1 MRTHSTTYAK
11 AVQTPPNI
19 EKNSTPQAAYEELIR
34 LASAYLAPTELP
46 KLAAAYDVA
55 LHSHHKQL
63 RKSGEDY
70 TVHPLQVASLA
81 AHMKLDTD
89 ALVAAILHD
98 CVEDSHLTLEAVQ
111 AQFGDAV
118 MHLVDGLTKIE
129 HLKLASREEQQAENF
144 RKMLLAMSKD
154 LRVMLIKLCDRT
166 HNMRTL
172 ASLDIVRR
180 KRIAQETMDIYAP
193 VAHRLG
199 LNPVYRE
206 LQDLSFAHLKP
217 MRYATLTRAVNEAR
231 HQRTTLVEQTRKR
244 LYEALKAG
252 GISATVQ
259 GREKTLFSIYRK
271 MERKRLTFAKVSDIF
286 GLRVVVDTEAQCY
299 LALGAV
305 HKAFK
310 PQPGRIK
317 DFIALPKP
325 NGYQSLH
332 TTLLGESGT
341 QFEVQIRSQS
351 MHRVAESGVAAHWLY
366 KNQSVLQGQ
375 QTSDS
380 PQHAMSW
387 VRELLE
393 LDAGGGAKEFLE
405 HVKADLFP
413 DHVYVFTPKGKIIA
427 LPKGA
432 TALDFAYA
440 VHSDVGNTCFAVDIN
455 DERVSLRSMLRTG
468 DKVTV
473 HTAAS
478 SQPRPD
484 WLQFAKTAK
493 ARAAIRHYMRGLTQ
507 DAVQSL
513 GHKLLG
519 SALASVHILYEHIAP
534 NQWDN
539 ALHALGCKT
548 QSMLY
553 AEIGQGKRPPVLV
566 AQVLA
571 RAVQLHAQKTE
582 KNKQTPI
589 AATASP
595 SQPSSRLAIAGAQGV
610 GLVYAP
616 CCLPIPGD
624 AVIGKLGGEGTLTV
638 HTHDCKAVARSK
650 TKDPDAWLELD
661 WGDTHSDT
669 FFTRVLVE
677 VRNGKGVLAKVAA
690 AITDA
695 GCNIAQVRTED
706 EPGNTATMMFYVAVT
721 DRKQLADVFRAL
733 RRVPHTLRVRREG
746 H

>member
-1 MRTHSTTYAK
+1 MSTTSATPAK
-11 AVQTPPNI
+11 API
-19 EKNSTPQAAYEELIR
+19 ITPQAAYDELVA
-34 LASAYLAPTELP
+34 LAASYLSADDLP
-46 KLAAAYDVA
+46 KLAAAYEVA
-55 LHSHHKQL
+55 LHSHAGQL

-81 AHMKLDTD
+81 AHMKLDVD
-89 ALVAAILHD
+89 ALVAAVLHD

-111 AQFGDAV
+111 AQFGETV

-129 HLKLASREEQQAENF
+129 NLKLASREEQQAENF

-172 ASLDIVRR
+172 ASLDINRR

-206 LQDLSFAHLKP
+206 LQDLSFAYLKP
-217 MRYATLTRAVNEAR
+217 LRYATLAKALNEAR
-231 HQRTTLVEQTRKR
+231 HQRTTLVEQTRKK
-244 LYEALKAG
+244 LYEGLKAAD
-252 GISATVQ
+252 ISATVQ
-259 GREKTLFSIYRK
+259 GREKTLYSIYRK

-317 DFIALPKP
+317 DFISLPKP

-332 TTLLGESGT
+332 TTLLGENGT

-366 KNQSVLQGQ
+366 KNQSALQGMGAGL
-375 QTSDS
+375 SDT
-380 PQHAMSW
+380 PKHAMSW

-393 LDAGGGAKEFLE
+393 LDAGGGAREFLE

-427 LPKGA
+427 LPKGS

-440 VHSDVGNTCFAVDIN
+440 VHSGVGNTCFAVDIN
-455 DERVSLRSMLRTG
+455 AERVSLRTMLRTG

-473 HTAAS
+473 HTS
-478 SQPRPD
+478 PTSQPRPD

-493 ARAAIRHYMRGLTQ
+493 ARAEIRHFMRSLNQ
-507 DAVQSL
+507 EAVINL

-519 SALASVHILYEHIAP
+519 AALAGIGILYDTLTAKH
-534 NQWDN
+534 WKT
-539 ALHALGCKT
+539 ALHALNVIDKDALFT
-548 QSMLY
+548 D
-553 AEIGQGKRPPVLV
+553 IGQGKRPPLLV
-566 AQVLA
+566 AQVIA
-571 RAVQLHAQKTE
+571 RSMHSKT
-582 KNKQTPI
+582 
-589 AATASP
+589 ATASVP
-595 SQPSSRLAIAGAQGV
+595 QKLLAIAGVQGI
-610 GLVYAP
+610 GLAYAP

-624 AVIGKLGGEGTLTV
+624 AVIGKLGSEGSLTV
-638 HTHDCKAVARSK
+638 HTHDCKAVAKSK
-650 TKDPDAWLELD
+650 EKDPDAWLDLT
-661 WGDTHSDT
+661 WGDTHDET
-669 FFTRVLVE
+669 FFTRVIVD
-677 VRNGKGVLAKVAA
+677 VRNGKGVLAKVAS

-695 GCNIAQVRTED
+695 GCHISQVRTED
-706 EPGNTATMMFYVAVT
+706 EPGNTAMMSFYMAVT
-721 DRKQLADVFRAL
+721 DRKQLATVYRSL
-733 RRVPHTLRVRREG
+733 RRVPHTLRVRRDG

>member
-1 MRTHSTTYAK
+1 MSLTVK
-11 AVQTPPNI
+11 TPAPLLPPT
-19 EKNSTPQAAYEELIR
+19 TPQAAYDEL
-34 LASAYLAPTELP
+34 LAIASPYLNPADLP
-46 KLAAAYDVA
+46 KLAAAYQVA
-55 LHSHHKQL
+55 LASHAGQV

-89 ALVAAILHD
+89 ALVAAVLHD
-98 CVEDSHLTLEAVQ
+98 CVEDSHLTLGAVQ
-111 AQFGDAV
+111 AQFGDSV
-118 MHLVDGLTKIE
+118 MRLVDGLTKIE
-129 HLKLASREEQQAENF
+129 NLKLASREEQQAENF

-172 ASLDIVRR
+172 GSLDILRR

-206 LQDLSFAHLKP
+206 LQDLSFSYLKP
-217 MRYATLTRAVNEAR
+217 LRHATLTKAVNEAR
-231 HQRTTLVEQTRKR
+231 HQRTTLVEQTRKK
-244 LYEALKAG
+244 LYEALKAWQ
-252 GISATVQ
+252 ISATVQ
-259 GREKTLFSIYRK
+259 GREKTLYSIYRK
-271 MERKRLTFAKVSDIF
+271 MERKKLTFSKVSDIF

-317 DFIALPKP
+317 DFISLPKP

-332 TTLLGESGT
+332 TTLLGENGT

-366 KNQSVLQGQ
+366 KNQTALQP
-375 QTSDS
+375 SSPAAADS
-380 PQHAMSW
+380 PQNAMRW
-387 VRELLE
+387 VRDLLE
-393 LDAGGGAKEFLE
+393 LDAGGGAREFLE

-440 VHSDVGNTCFAVDIN
+440 VHTGVGNTCFAVDIN
-455 DERVSLRSMLRTG
+455 EERVSLRTALRTG
-468 DKVTV
+468 DKITV
-473 HTAAS
+473 HTSAT

-493 ARAAIRHYMRGLTQ
+493 ARAEIRHYMRGLNQ
-507 DAVQSL
+507 EAVQTL
-513 GHKLLG
+513 GQKLLG
-519 SALASVHILYEHIAP
+519 AALAALGVTYDTLQAAD
-534 NQWDN
+534 WKT
-539 ALHALGCKT
+539 ALHSLNAASKTALFT
-548 QSMLY
+548 D
-553 AEIGQGKRPPVLV
+553 IGQGKRPPMLA
-566 AQVLA
+566 AQVIAKAKLG
-571 RAVQLHAQKTE
+571 
-582 KNKQTPI
+582 KNKDTTP
-589 AATASP
+589 AAP
-595 SQPSSRLAIAGAQGV
+595 QKLLAIAGAQGI

-624 AVIGKLGGEGTLTV
+624 GVMGRLSNEGTLTV
-638 HTHDCKAVARSK
+638 HTIDCKAVQKSK
-650 TKDPDAWLELD
+650 DHDPDAWLDLS
-661 WGDTHSDT
+661 WGDTHDET
-669 FFTRVLVE
+669 FYTRVVVD
-677 VRNGKGVLAKVAA
+677 VRNGKGVLAKVAS

-695 GCNIAQVRTED
+695 GCHISQVRTED
-706 EPGNTATMMFYVAVT
+706 EPGNTAMMSFYIAVA
-721 DRKQLADVFRAL
+721 DRKQLASVYRSV
-733 RRVPHTLRVRREG
+733 RRVPHTLRVRRDG

>member
-1 MRTHSTTYAK
+1 MPSSISTTVK
-11 AVQTPPNI
+11 PPI
-19 EKNSTPQAAYEELIR
+19 STPQAAYDELVA
-34 LASAYLAPTELP
+34 LAASYLNTADLP
-46 KLAAAYDVA
+46 KLAAAYEVA
-55 LHSHHKQL
+55 LHSHAGQL

-81 AHMKLDTD
+81 AHMKLDVD
-89 ALVAAILHD
+89 ALVAAVLHD

-111 AQFGDAV
+111 AQFGETV

-129 HLKLASREEQQAENF
+129 NLKLASREEQQAENF

-172 ASLDIVRR
+172 ASLDISRR

-206 LQDLSFAHLKP
+206 LQDLSFAYLKP
-217 MRYATLTRAVNEAR
+217 LRYATLGKALNEAR
-231 HQRTTLVEQTRKR
+231 HQRTTLVEQTRKK
-244 LYEALKAG
+244 LYEGLKAAD
-252 GISATVQ
+252 ISATVQ
-259 GREKTLFSIYRK
+259 GREKTLYSIYRK

-317 DFIALPKP
+317 DFISLPKP

-332 TTLLGESGT
+332 TTLLGENGT

-366 KNQSVLQGQ
+366 KNQAALQGMGAGL
-375 QTSDS
+375 TDT
-380 PQHAMSW
+380 PKHAMSW

-393 LDAGGGAKEFLE
+393 LDAGGGAREFLE

-427 LPKGA
+427 LPKGS

-440 VHSDVGNTCFAVDIN
+440 VHSGVGNTCFAVDIN
-455 DERVSLRSMLRTG
+455 AERVSLRTMLRTG

-473 HTAAS
+473 HTS
-478 SQPRPD
+478 PTSQPRPD

-493 ARAAIRHYMRGLTQ
+493 ARAEIRHFMRSLNQ
-507 DAVQSL
+507 EAVVNL

-519 SALASVHILYEHIAP
+519 AALAGIGILYDTLTAKH
-534 NQWDN
+534 WKT
-539 ALHALGCKT
+539 ALHALNVADKDALFT
-548 QSMLY
+548 D
-553 AEIGQGKRPPVLV
+553 IGQGKRPPLLV
-566 AQVLA
+566 AQVIA
-571 RAVQLHAQKTE
+571 RSIANAKDGNTDATIVPQKL
-582 KNKQTPI
+582 
-589 AATASP
+589 
-595 SQPSSRLAIAGAQGV
+595 LAIAGVQGI
-610 GLVYAP
+610 GLAYAP

-624 AVIGKLGGEGTLTV
+624 AVIGKLGSEGSLTV
-638 HTHDCKAVARSK
+638 HTHDCKAIAKSK
-650 TKDPDAWLELD
+650 EKDPDVWLDLT
-661 WGDTHSDT
+661 WGDTHDET
-669 FFTRVLVE
+669 FFTRVIVD
-677 VRNGKGVLAKVAA
+677 VRNGKGVLAKVAS

-695 GCNIAQVRTED
+695 GCHISQVRTED
-706 EPGNTATMMFYVAVT
+706 EPGNTAMMAFYIAVT
-721 DRKQLADVFRAL
+721 DRKQLATVYRSL
-733 RRVPHTLRVRREG
+733 RRVPHTLRVCRDG

>member
-1 MRTHSTTYAK
+1 MLVFASMSTTSATPAK
-11 AVQTPPNI
+11 API
-19 EKNSTPQAAYEELIR
+19 ITPQAAYDELVA
-34 LASAYLAPTELP
+34 LAASYLSADDLP
-46 KLAAAYDVA
+46 KLAAAYEVA
-55 LHSHHKQL
+55 LHSHAGQL

-81 AHMKLDTD
+81 AHMKLDVD
-89 ALVAAILHD
+89 ALVAAVLHD

-111 AQFGDAV
+111 AQFGETV

-129 HLKLASREEQQAENF
+129 NLKLASREEQQAENF

-172 ASLDIVRR
+172 ASLDINRR

-206 LQDLSFAHLKP
+206 LQDLSFAYLKP
-217 MRYATLTRAVNEAR
+217 LRYATLAKALNEAR
-231 HQRTTLVEQTRKR
+231 HQRTTLVEQTRKK
-244 LYEALKAG
+244 LYEGLKAAD
-252 GISATVQ
+252 ISATVQ
-259 GREKTLFSIYRK
+259 GREKTLYSIYRK

-317 DFIALPKP
+317 DFISLPKP

-332 TTLLGESGT
+332 TTLLGENGT

-366 KNQSVLQGQ
+366 KNQSALQGMGAGL
-375 QTSDS
+375 SDT
-380 PQHAMSW
+380 PKHAMSW

-393 LDAGGGAKEFLE
+393 LDAGGGAREFLE

-427 LPKGA
+427 LPKGS

-440 VHSDVGNTCFAVDIN
+440 VHSGVGNTCFAVDIN
-455 DERVSLRSMLRTG
+455 AERVSLRTMLRTG

-473 HTAAS
+473 HTS
-478 SQPRPD
+478 PTSQPRPD

-493 ARAAIRHYMRGLTQ
+493 ARAEIRHFMRSLNQ
-507 DAVQSL
+507 EAVINL

-519 SALASVHILYEHIAP
+519 AALAGIGILYDTLTAKH
-534 NQWDN
+534 WKT
-539 ALHALGCKT
+539 ALHALNVIDKDALFT
-548 QSMLY
+548 D
-553 AEIGQGKRPPVLV
+553 IGQGKRPPLLV
-566 AQVLA
+566 AQVIA
-571 RAVQLHAQKTE
+571 RSMHSKT
-582 KNKQTPI
+582 
-589 AATASP
+589 ATASVP
-595 SQPSSRLAIAGAQGV
+595 QKLLAIAGVQGI
-610 GLVYAP
+610 GLAYAP

-624 AVIGKLGGEGTLTV
+624 AVIGKLGSEGSLTV
-638 HTHDCKAVARSK
+638 HTHDCKAVAKSK
-650 TKDPDAWLELD
+650 EKDPDAWLDLT
-661 WGDTHSDT
+661 WGDTHDET
-669 FFTRVLVE
+669 FFTRVIVD
-677 VRNGKGVLAKVAA
+677 VRNGKGVLAKVAS

-695 GCNIAQVRTED
+695 GCHISQVRTED
-706 EPGNTATMMFYVAVT
+706 EPGNTAMMSFYMAVT
-721 DRKQLADVFRAL
+721 DRKQLATVYRSL
-733 RRVPHTLRVRREG
+733 RRVPHTLRVRRDG

>member
-1 MRTHSTTYAK
+1 MTQPSIPATYT
-11 AVQTPPNI
+11 VTI
-19 EKNSTPQAAYEELIR
+19 TTPQAAYDELLE
-34 LASAYLAPTELP
+34 LARPYLNTVDLP
-46 KLAAAYDVA
+46 KLEAAYQVA
-55 LHSHHKQL
+55 LHSHAGQL

-81 AHMKLDTD
+81 AHMKLDAD

-129 HLKLASREEQQAENF
+129 NLKLASREEQQAENF
-144 RKMLLAMSKD
+144 RKMLLAMSRD

-172 ASLDIVRR
+172 GSLDIARR
-180 KRIAQETMDIYAP
+180 KRIALETMDIYAP

-206 LQDLSFAHLKP
+206 LQDLSFAYLKP
-217 MRYATLTRAVNEAR
+217 MRYATLTKAVNEAR
-231 HQRTTLVEQTRKR
+231 HQRTTLVEQTRKK
-244 LYEALKAG
+244 LYEALKVG
-252 GISATVQ
+252 GISAQVQ
-259 GREKTLFSIYRK
+259 GREKTLYSIYRK

-305 HKAFK
+305 HKSFK

-341 QFEVQIRSQS
+341 QFEVQIRSLS

-366 KNQSVLQGQ
+366 KNQAALQGMGEEPEH
-375 QTSDS
+375 S
-380 PQHAMSW
+380 MSW

-413 DHVYVFTPKGKIIA
+413 DHVYVFTPQGKIIA

-440 VHSDVGNTCFAVDIN
+440 VHTDVGNTCFAVDVN
-455 DERVSLRSMLRTG
+455 TERVSLRSMLRTG

-473 HTAAS
+473 HTSAT

-493 ARAAIRHYMRGLTQ
+493 ARAEIRHYMRGLTQ
-507 DAVQSL
+507 DAVENL

-519 SALASVHILYEHIAP
+519 AALAGLGIMYDTITAKHWKAV
-534 NQWDN
+534 
-539 ALHALGCKT
+539 LHALNVSGKAVLFT
-548 QSMLY
+548 DV
-553 AEIGQGKRPPVLV
+553 GQGKRPPLLV
-566 AQVLA
+566 AQVIAKQLA
-571 RAVQLHAQKTE
+571 HGTNESTQ
-582 KNKQTPI
+582 
-589 AATASP
+589 ASK
-595 SQPSSRLAIAGAQGV
+595 RLAIAGAQGI
-610 GLVYAP
+610 GLLYAP

-624 AVIGKLGGEGTLTV
+624 AVVGKLGSDGTLTV
-638 HTHDCKAVARSK
+638 HTHDCKQI
-650 TKDPDAWLELD
+650 TKSREKDLDAWLDLS
-661 WGDTHSDT
+661 WGDTHEET
-669 FFTRVLVE
+669 FHTRVLVD

-695 GCNIAQVRTED
+695 GCNISQVRTED
-706 EPGNTATMMFYVAVT
+706 EPGNTATMSFYIAVT
-721 DRKQLADVFRAL
+721 DRTQLASVYRSL
-733 RRVPHTLRVRREG
+733 RRVPHTLRVRRDG